1 MCIRVP
7 NAGTAQA
14 GVDIAAVGLDE
25 DGKRKVF
32 LFSVKQGDLTRQ
44 SWNDGT
50 VQGLRP
56 SLDEIL
62 DNYIPHRIPKR
73 YKNLKIVICL
83 VFGGDMQEQVRSAV
97 NGYINAHSTRIISFD
112 EWNGDKLAGLLLQ
125 GILREKIMPKAI
137 CSHFQKSVALV
148 DEPDIALRHFA
159 RLVKDLSQLAVND
172 RSRLRV
178 ARQLYIAA
186 WVLFVWARDIDNL
199 ESPYQASELVL
210 LHIWNLVRPHIGRKS
225 ITDKAIF
232 SVLND
237 AIQLH
242 IAIASEL
249 LERKILPHV
258 GVRDGISTAIQT
270 RASVD
275 VNLKLFDILGR
286 IALTALW
293 VHWSSQR
300 DPDVTKRAAAQK
312 GAIELA
318 TRGFQFI
325 ENNRALFLPL
335 QDQQGLEIA
344 MFLLL
349 VGAVDANKHDAHSWL
364 REMVQRL
371 ALAVQ
376 THGRYPCVFSD
387 YRDLVAHPRER
398 TDDYRKEQRRD
409 RS

>member
-1 MCIRVP
+1 
-7 NAGTAQA
+7 
-14 GVDIAAVGLDE
+14 
-25 DGKRKVF
+25 
-32 LFSVKQGDLTRQ
+32 
-44 SWNDGT
+44 
-50 VQGLRP
+50 
-56 SLDEIL
+56 
-62 DNYIPHRIPKR
+62 
-73 YKNLKIVICL
+73 
-83 VFGGDMQEQVRSAV
+83 
-97 NGYINAHSTRIISFD
+97 
-112 EWNGDKLAGLLLQ
+112 
-125 GILREKIMPKAI
+125 MPKAI
-137 CSHFQKSVALV
+137 RSHFQKSVALV

-199 ESPYQASELVL
+199 KSPYQASELVL

-335 QDQQGLEIA
+335 QDQQGIEIA

-398 TDDYRKEQRRD
+398 TDDYRKEATTGSILIPIIAAFLSAFNNQEALATLVDLKSKELEHCTLQVWLPDKSSED
-409 RS
+409 RIYVGSHDHGVALVDVPLSTTGEELLARIREACK